1 MKQATLEFHALHM
14 PCQEKVKTGF
24 FTSQKIVF
32 VLHIL
37 LCYIYILKLLYSQ
50 DCLPVKRLFFYFGHP
65 VVFYI
70 YINTTV

>member
-37 LCYIYILKLLYSQ
+37 LCYIYILKLLY
-50 DCLPVKRLFFYFGHP
+50 
-65 VVFYI
+65 
-70 YINTTV
+70 